1 MMLCLISPYTDPY
14 FNLASEEYLLKSFK
28 EDVFLLYRNLPSIVV
43 GKHQNTLSEINLP
56 YVQEQEILV
65 ARRISGGGTV
75 FHDEGNLNFAFFT
88 TGVEG
93 ELVDYKRATQPII
106 EALGGMGLKV
116 RLGKRNELL
125 INGLKISGTAS
136 HVYKKRVLHHGTL
149 LFSSEMENLSAALN
163 PVNDKFTDRA
173 VKSIRSRVANVRDF
187 LTEPMDME
195 QFQERILNHVLKLN
209 KQNRIYRFT
218 EKDIKEISSLR
229 DSKFSTWEWNFGYSP
244 RYKYN
249 RTFSFG
255 NGRIDIHMN
264 VEKGV
269 ISELKLLG
277 DFTSRE
283 DILLL
288 EKMLV
293 GTIHEPETM
302 RVTLSRIKV
311 SDYIEGLE
319 NEELLSGMF

>member
-1 MMLCLISPYTDPY
+1 MMLCTISTYTDPY
-14 FNLASEEYLLKSFK
+14 FNLASEEYLLKYFK

-56 YVQEQEILV
+56 YVQEEEILV

-106 EALGGMGLKV
+106 EALGEMGLKV

-125 INGLKISGTAS
+125 IKDMKISGTAS
-136 HVYKKRVLHHGTL
+136 HVYKQRVLHHGTL
-149 LFSSEMENLSAALN
+149 LFSSEMKNLNAALN
-163 PVNDKFTDRA
+163 TVKDKFTDRA
-173 VKSIRSRVANVRDF
+173 VKSVRSRVANVRDY
-187 LTEPMDME
+187 LADPMDME

-209 KQNRIYRFT
+209 EQNRLYRFT
-218 EKDIKEISSLR
+218 ETDIKEISSLR

-244 RYKYN
+244 KYQYN
-249 RTFSFG
+249 KSISFG
-255 NGRIDIHMN
+255 KGYVDVHMN

-269 ISELKLLG
+269 IRELKLQG
-277 DFTSRE
+277 NFTSRE
-283 DILLL
+283 EILSL
-288 EKMLV
+288 EKMLT
-293 GTIHEPETM
+293 GTIHDPETM
-302 RVTLSRIKV
+302 RVKLSGIKV